1 MIHKGFKAAEENVNK
16 ATDLVKYAGDS
27 FSHKYRKEMKVTVS
41 QAGQS
46 QNCWGL
52 FCVMICPNLAAAQT
66 AGTVNE
72 PWIFCC
78 MYVKVFQAMLC
89 F

>member
-41 QAGQS
+41 QAEQS
-46 QNCWGL
+46 QNC
-52 FCVMICPNLAAAQT
+52 
-66 AGTVNE
+66 
-72 PWIFCC
+72 
-78 MYVKVFQAMLC
+78 
-89 F
+89 